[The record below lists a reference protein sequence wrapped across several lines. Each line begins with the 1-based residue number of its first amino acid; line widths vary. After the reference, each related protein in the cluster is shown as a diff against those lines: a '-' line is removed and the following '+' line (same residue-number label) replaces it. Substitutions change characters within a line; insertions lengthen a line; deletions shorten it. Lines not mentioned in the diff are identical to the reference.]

1 MVEALICTKYW
12 MRRASPITDEE
23 DTEELAKLEEALLA
37 EMDALNIANA
47 AAKSAKDKEIVTCD

>member
-1 MVEALICTKYW
+1 MHINFFLVALF
-12 MRRASPITDEE
+12 EFFFV
-23 DTEELAKLEEALLA
+23 LALLV